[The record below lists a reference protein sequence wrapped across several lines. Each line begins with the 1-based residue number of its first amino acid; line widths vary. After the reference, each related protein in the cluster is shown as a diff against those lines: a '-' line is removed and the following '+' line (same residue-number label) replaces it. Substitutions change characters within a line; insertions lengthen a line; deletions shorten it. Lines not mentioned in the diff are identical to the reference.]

1 MLNKYKD
8 EKSRFTVEKSG
19 RPPCNHMI
27 KVNIICNSQIEI
39 LCHPTGSNEKNGASN
54 LWYSYQNANLNLIM
68 REHQTNSNGGTF
80 YKVTGLSSSEV
91 QLGKPGKV
99 KGRAKSHSILK
110 ETKETWEFYAALIPK
125 GVGNPSV
132 IKDII
137 WDIWQNFSEAWEL
150 DGRNLSV
157 LISWF
162 RCLSCGYVGYILVC
176 RKCPLTFSGMKGHQ
190 VNNSQMV
197 QEAEKLFVLC
207 LPLFWNLWLFKINS
221 LRAWVLIWESVKE
234 TQVQWPIIGAWSWG

>member
-1 MLNKYKD
+1 MIFLPKCKPESNHEGTPDKLKWRD
-8 EKSRFTVEKSG
+8 ILQSNWPVIFRSAAGQARESQGKSKEPFYPQGDQGDLR
-19 RPPCNHMI
+19 
-27 KVNIICNSQIEI
+27 I
-39 LCHPTGSNEKNGASN
+39 LCS
-54 LWYSYQNANLNLIM
+54 
-68 REHQTNSNGGTF
+68 F
-80 YKVTGLSSSEV
+80 DSE
-91 QLGKPGKV
+91 
-99 KGRAKSHSILK
+99 
-110 ETKETWEFYAALIPK
+110 

-162 RCLSCGYVGYILVC
+162 WCLSCGYVGYILVC
-176 RKCPLTFSGMKGHQ
+176 RKCPLTFSGMKRHQ